1 MKKLLGI
8 IALGLLFSGNAYA
21 GVNEPGI
28 TSIAGCDRGLKS
40 ANKKFIILFQ
50 FLIILIYLNQP
61 CYKISIPAIQQTQNY
76 NR

>member
-21 GVNEPGI
+21 GINEPGI

-40 ANKKFIILFQ
+40 VNKKFIKKQSQSKKIKDGASVEIL
-50 FLIILIYLNQP
+50 
-61 CYKISIPAIQQTQNY
+61 KK
-76 NR
+76 